1 MSTEASPKPPPQGDA
16 DFTFVDHA
24 QAATFQTIL
33 KRPVTMAAIGL
44 VILIGVF
51 VAFLESGSLEISLPV
66 PEVSYT
72 LLPNEGRTSGVPIA
86 IKLNQIAVFMV
97 NDPLSGGGG
106 AKRAQ
111 ELVEQI
117 QLSVD
122 RAVEERG
129 KSLRID
135 SETGALPAIVL
146 TEDDGTGIEVVVQMT
161 PEDLALAGDTD
172 AKRVARIWAERLTDT
187 IKVTAFAEPP
197 KFSKG
202 TDFGSALLAM
212 YVGAR
217 DEKGFIRSTAL
228 NESFEA
234 LPPLQRLSLET
245 LPSKSPQA
253 VDSAGQPVDIG
264 TMKVGK

>member
-1 MSTEASPKPPPQGDA
+1 
-16 DFTFVDHA
+16 
-24 QAATFQTIL
+24 
-33 KRPVTMAAIGL
+33 
-44 VILIGVF
+44 
-51 VAFLESGSLEISLPV
+51 
-66 PEVSYT
+66 
-72 LLPNEGRTSGVPIA
+72 
-86 IKLNQIAVFMV
+86 MV

-111 ELVEQI
+111 QLVDQI

-135 SETGALPAIVL
+135 SGTKTLPAIVL
-146 TEDDGTGIEVVVQMT
+146 TEDDGTGKEVVVQMM

-172 AKRVARIWAERLTDT
+172 AKRVARVWAERLTDT

-202 TDFGSALLAM
+202 TEFGSALMAM

-245 LPSKSPQA
+245 LPSRSPQE
-253 VDSAGQPVDIG
+253 VDAAGEPVDIG